1 MNATLNLPQIWKL
14 FVLFYEVQPHLFSF
28 HECNSCKSALEQNH
42 SYFPDIYYYQKNSN
56 LLMKLQFVL
65 SRCGKSD
72 LCLLSYIYFEFSL
85 LFKTSEKVRSIK
97 SAYKHPNL
105 ISSDDECIERI
116 KGETLKPLFGDKN
129 PFLQT
134 VLLPLLIRNAFS
146 IRQF

>member
-1 MNATLNLPQIWKL
+1 MR
-14 FVLFYEVQPHLFSF
+14 
-28 HECNSCKSALEQNH
+28 
-42 SYFPDIYYYQKNSN
+42 
-56 LLMKLQFVL
+56 
-65 SRCGKSD
+65 RCCESG
-72 LCLLSYIYFEFSL
+72 LCLALYIYFEFSL
-85 LFKTSEKVRSIK
+85 LFKSSEKVRSIK

>member
-1 MNATLNLPQIWKL
+1 M
-14 FVLFYEVQPHLFSF
+14 Y
-28 HECNSCKSALEQNH
+28 
-42 SYFPDIYYYQKNSN
+42 
-56 LLMKLQFVL
+56 LQFIL
-65 SRCGKSD
+65 RCCESG
-72 LCLLSYIYFEFSL
+72 LCLALYIYFEFSL
-85 LFKTSEKVRSIK
+85 LFKSSEKVRSIK